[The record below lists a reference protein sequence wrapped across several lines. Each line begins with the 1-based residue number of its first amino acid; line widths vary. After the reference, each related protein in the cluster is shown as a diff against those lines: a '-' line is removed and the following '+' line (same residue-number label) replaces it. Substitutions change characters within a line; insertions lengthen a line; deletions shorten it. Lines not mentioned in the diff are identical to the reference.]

1 MKIGIL
7 TFHYAHNYGAM
18 LQAYALCTKLKS
30 FGHNAEIV
38 DYRLPYIYNNHERL
52 GLYAFYKKKYTTEN
66 CIVGAL
72 KTIKNYPRYYFRPT
86 KWYKFEDF
94 LNNVMPKSDRL
105 YSTKDINKQ
114 GYDVIICGSDQIWNT
129 RLTGELIP
137 LYFCDGLDAKI
148 KLTYAASNGNEYIEP
163 KYISDFSRLF
173 KNLDY
178 VSIREK
184 GLSDYLN
191 YNGFKNTCVLDPVF
205 LLSKEEWQKVA
216 AKPIESNYLLTYS
229 FDETPGFFEFAYN
242 VANKLGKKMIVFT
255 FEKRQNLSDDI
266 KQFYNGG
273 PKDFLGYLINADFII
288 TNSFH
293 GTAFSII
300 FRKQFYSIPPKY
312 GRERIDSLLST
323 FGLQSRIV
331 ESIKDFKL
339 VPLEYSE
346 ELILDKVKNSENFL
360 KNRTNIEFF
369 T

>member
-18 LQAYALCTKLKS
+18 LQAYALCAKLKR

-38 DYRLPYIYNNHERL
+38 DYRLPYIYKNHERL
-52 GLYAFYKKKYTTEN
+52 GLRAFYKQRYSSEN

-72 KTIKNYPRYYFRPT
+72 KTLKNYPRYFFRPT
-86 KWYKFEDF
+86 KWYRFEDF
-94 LNNVMPKSDRL
+94 LNNIIPKSERL
-105 YSTKDINKQ
+105 FSTEGINKQ
-114 GYDVIICGSDQIWNT
+114 GYDVLICGSDQIWNT

-163 KYISDFSRLF
+163 KYILEFSRLI

-184 GLSDYLN
+184 GLSDFLN
-191 YNGFKNTCVLDPVF
+191 NNGFNNTCVVDPVF
-205 LLSKEEWQKVA
+205 LLSQEEWKEVA
-216 AKPIESNYLLTYS
+216 EKPKGSNYLLTYS
-229 FDETPGFFEFAYN
+229 FDESPGFFEFAYN
-242 VANKLGKKMIVFT
+242 IANKLGKKMIVYT
-255 FEKRQNLSDDI
+255 FEKRQNLPDDI
-266 KQFYNGG
+266 MQFYIGG
-273 PKDFLGYLINADFII
+273 PKEFLGYLMNADFVI

-300 FRKQFYSIPPKY
+300 FRKQFYSIPPKH
-312 GRERIDSLLST
+312 GRERIDSLLRT

-331 ESIKDFKL
+331 DSKNDVNLTPI
-339 VPLEYSE
+339 VYSE
-346 ELILDKVKNSENFL
+346 ELILQQICNSETFIKEGL
-360 KNRTNIEFF
+360 K
-369 T
+369 